1 MRCGAAKPGVIVVE
15 EHQAL
20 GGNQM
25 GGFLSGGGREPTA
38 DVLGIFDA
46 VDLLERAPMFL
57 TDVRWLG
64 DSQVLSRKPPSS
76 TRPPK
81 RAATPRASHPLPLPV
96 PHWRTRDAQV
106 GWAVD
111 SKGLAMLRH
120 HAARPRKRAFPQVR
134 GALGRAISLGF
145 ER

>member
-1 MRCGAAKPGVIVVE
+1 MGCGAAKPGAIVVD
-15 EHQAL
+15 EHEAL
-20 GGNQM
+20 GANRM

-46 VDLLERAPMFL
+46 VDLLDRAPMFL
-57 TDVRWLG
+57 TDVRWFR

-76 TRPPK
+76 TLPPK
-81 RAATPRASHPLPLPV
+81 RAATRRASHPLPLPV

-111 SKGLAMLRH
+111 SKGLAM
-120 HAARPRKRAFPQVR
+120 PRDHTAPTAQAGFSAGQRRA
-134 GALGRAISLGF
+134 
-145 ER
+145 